1 MDQVARTVLG
11 LLLLAAVACLV
22 PEEDASWQR
31 TSTTIIASH
40 STRSSVTR

>member
-11 LLLLAAVACLV
+11 LLLAAIACLV

-31 TSTTIIASH
+31 TSTTTIASR
-40 STRSSVTR
+40 STRSSATR